1 VPTYD
6 GGVTD
11 ERQARG
17 GRVVLLTILGLLV
30 LVGGA
35 YAVAYA
41 FAADRVPRGTSVAG
55 VAIGGKAPATAAA
68 LLDKEFATRGPIAV
82 TVGGATTEL
91 TAEQLGFTFD
101 ADATVEKAGGGRSW
115 NPQRLWDYY
124 AGGDR
129 IAPVIDVDDSAFEA
143 ALARLDKAHG
153 RAAREGAVRFAKGKV
168 KGVVGRAGLGLDRDD
183 TRVALE
189 AAYVAG
195 SPATLQ
201 LASVQ
206 PDITDADVQQAL
218 DSFGTP
224 AVSGPVTL
232 SFDRTR
238 VSLAPAE
245 FTPALAMTPKDGVL
259 EPDLDAAKLSAIVRS
274 RLGDKGKPVDA
285 TVVLSGGRPQVVPG
299 KPGVDYDPK
308 DISEAFLGVVTRP
321 AGERTLPVKATVAK
335 PEVTTAEARKW
346 GIKEKVSTFTTYYPH
361 TDYRNVNIPRA
372 LSLINGTVLAPGE
385 TFSLN
390 GTVGER
396 TAANGF
402 VEGYVID
409 GGLITTAYGGGVSQ
423 VATTTFNAAFFAGLK
438 DVEHKPH
445 SLYFDRYPIG
455 REATVAWPYVDLK
468 FQNDTPYGVLIETNV
483 QKSTPSSSGVVTV
496 SMWSTK
502 YWDITTSVGDRYNV
516 VAPGSRVSTDADC
529 EPQEPNT
536 GFDIKVYRHF
546 NRDGERVRSETMT
559 THYNSADRVTCK
571 EPEPK
576 KP

>member
-1 VPTYD
+1 MPTYD
-6 GGVTD
+6 GAVTD

-41 FAADRVPRGTSVAG
+41 FAADRVPRGTTVAG
-55 VAIGGKAPATAAA
+55 VAIGAKAPSTAVA
-68 LLDKEFATRGPIAV
+68 LLEKEFAGRGPIAV

-91 TAEQLGFTFD
+91 TAEQLGFTLD
-101 ADATVEKAGGGRSW
+101 AEATVDEAGGGRSW
-115 NPQRLWDYY
+115 SPQRLWDYY

-129 IAPVIDVDDSAFEA
+129 IDPVIHVDDSAFEA
-143 ALARLDKAHG
+143 TVAGLEKAHG
-153 RAAREGAVRFAKGKV
+153 RAAREGDVGFANGKV
-168 KGVVGRAGLGLDRDD
+168 TRVDGQAGLGLDRDA
-183 TRVALE
+183 TREALE
-189 AAYVAG
+189 AAYVAD
-195 SPATLQ
+195 SAATLQ
-201 LASVQ
+201 LTPVQ
-206 PDITDADVQQAL
+206 PDITEADVQQAL
-218 DSFGTP
+218 DSFGNA

-232 SFDRTR
+232 RFDKTPVR
-238 VSLAPAE
+238 LAPAE

-259 EPDLDAAKLSAIVRS
+259 EPDLDEAKLSAIVRS
-274 RLGDKGKPVDA
+274 RLGEAGKAVDA
-285 TVVLSGGRPQVVPG
+285 TVRLVDGVPKVVPG
-299 KPGVDYDPK
+299 KPGVDYKPTDV
-308 DISEAFLGVVTRP
+308 SAAFLDVVARP
-321 AGERTLPVKATVAK
+321 AGQRELAVKATVAK
-335 PEVTTAEARKW
+335 PGVTTADARKW

-438 DVEHKPH
+438 DIQHKPH
-445 SLYFDRYPIG
+445 SLYFDRYPVG

-468 FQNDTPYGVLIETNV
+468 FQNDTPYGVLIETHV
-483 QKSTPSSSGVVTV
+483 QKSTPSSSGAVTV

-502 YWDITTSVGDRYNV
+502 YWDITTTAGERYNV
-516 VAPGSRVSTDADC
+516 VLPGSRVSTAPDC

-546 NRDGERVRSETMT
+546 NRNGERVRDETFY
-559 THYNSADRVTCK
+559 THYDSADRVTCK
-571 EPEPK
+571 AAK
-576 KP
+576 SD

>member
-1 VPTYD
+1 
-6 GGVTD
+6 VTD

-41 FAADRVPRGTSVAG
+41 FAADRVPRGTTVAG
-55 VAIGGKAPATAAA
+55 VAIGAKAPSTAVA
-68 LLDKEFATRGPIAV
+68 LLEKEFASRGPIAV
-82 TVGGATTEL
+82 TVGGATAEL
-91 TAEQLGFTFD
+91 TAEQLGFTLD
-101 ADATVEKAGGGRSW
+101 AEATVDEAGGGRSW
-115 NPQRLWDYY
+115 SPQRLWDYY

-129 IAPVIDVDDSAFEA
+129 IDTVIDLDDSAFEA
-143 ALARLDKAHG
+143 TVSGLEKAHG
-153 RAAREGAVRFAKGKV
+153 RAAREGDVGFANGKV
-168 KGVVGRAGLGLDRDD
+168 KRVDGQAGLGLDRDG
-183 TRVALE
+183 TREALE
-189 AAYVAG
+189 AAYAAG
-195 SPATLQ
+195 SAATLS
-201 LASVQ
+201 LTAVQ
-206 PDITDADVQQAL
+206 PDITEADVQQAL
-218 DSFGTP
+218 DSFGNP

-232 SFDRTR
+232 RFDKTP
-238 VSLAPAE
+238 VQLTPAE

-259 EPDLDAAKLSAIVRS
+259 EPDLDEAKLSAIVRS
-274 RLGDKGKPVDA
+274 RLGEAGKAVDA
-285 TVVLSGGRPQVVPG
+285 TVKLVGGVPKVVPG
-299 KPGVDYDPK
+299 KPGVDYKPTDV
-308 DISEAFLGVVTRP
+308 SAAFLDVVARP
-321 AGERTLPVKATVAK
+321 AGQRELAVKATVAK
-335 PEVTTAEARKW
+335 PEVTTADARKW

-438 DVEHKPH
+438 DIQHKPH
-445 SLYFDRYPIG
+445 SLYFDRYPVG

-468 FQNDTPYGVLIETNV
+468 FQNDTPYGVLIETHV
-483 QKSTPSSSGVVTV
+483 QKSTPSSSGAVTV

-502 YWDITTSVGDRYNV
+502 YWDITTNSGERYIV
-516 VAPGSRVSTDADC
+516 VSPGSRVSTAPDC
-529 EPQEPNT
+529 EPQEPIT

-546 NRDGERVRSETMT
+546 NRNGERVRDETFY
-559 THYNSADRVTCK
+559 THYDSADRVTCK
-571 EPEPK
+571 AAK
-576 KP
+576 SD

>member
-1 VPTYD
+1 M
-6 GGVTD
+6 TD

-41 FAADRVPRGTSVAG
+41 FAADRVPRGTTVAG
-55 VAIGGKAPATAAA
+55 VEIGGKAPSSAVA
-68 LLDKEFATRGPIAV
+68 LLDKEFATRGPVAV

-91 TAEQLGFTFD
+91 TADQLGFTLD
-101 ADATVEKAGGGRSW
+101 ADATIAEAGGGRSW

-129 IAPVIDVDDSAFEA
+129 IEPVIDVDDAAFEA
-143 ALARLDKAHG
+143 AVAGLEKAHG
-153 RAAREGAVRFAKGKV
+153 RAAHEGGVSFARGEVKRVR
-168 KGVVGRAGLGLDRDD
+168 GRAGLGLDRDD
-183 TRVALE
+183 TRRTLQT
-189 AAYVAG
+189 AYAG
-195 SPATLQ
+195 GTAATLR
-201 LASVQ
+201 LTPVQ
-206 PDITDADVQQAL
+206 PDITDTDVQQAL
-218 DSFGTP
+218 DSFGNP

-232 SFDRTR
+232 VFDKTPIRLT
-238 VSLAPAE
+238 PAE
-245 FTPALAMTPKDGVL
+245 FTPALAMVPKDGVL
-259 EPDLDAAKLSAIVRS
+259 VPDLDARKLAAVVDA
-274 RLGDKGKPVDA
+274 RLGDRGRPVDA
-285 TVVLSGGRPQVVPG
+285 TVVLRGGAPQVVPG
-299 KPGVDYDPK
+299 KPGVDYDPQ
-308 DISEAFLGVVTRP
+308 DISTAFLDVVARP
-321 AGERTLPVKATVAK
+321 AGQRELAVKATVAK
-335 PEVTTAEARKW
+335 PEVTTAEARAW
-346 GIKEKVSTFTTYYPH
+346 GIKERVSTFTTYYPH

-372 LSLINGTVLAPGE
+372 LSLINGTVLAPGD

-402 VEGYVID
+402 VKGFVID

-438 DVEHKPH
+438 DIQHKPH
-445 SLYFDRYPIG
+445 SLYFDRYPVG

-468 FQNDTPYGVLIETNV
+468 FQNDTPYGVLIETHV

-502 YWDITTSVGDRYNV
+502 YWDITTTAGDRYNI
-516 VAPGSRVSTDADC
+516 VAPGSRVSTAPDC

-546 NRDGERVRSETMT
+546 NRNGERVRDETFY
-559 THYNSADRVTCK
+559 THYDSADRVTCK
-571 EPEPK
+571 APK
-576 KP
+576 GG

>member
-1 VPTYD
+1 M
-6 GGVTD
+6 TD

-17 GRVVLLTILGLLV
+17 GRVVVLTILGLLV

-41 FAADRVPRGTSVAG
+41 FAADRVPRGTTVAG
-55 VAIGGKAPATAAA
+55 VAIGGKAPAAAAA
-68 LLDKEFATRGPIAV
+68 LLDQEFATRGPIAV
-82 TVGGATTEL
+82 TVGGAATEL
-91 TAEQLGFTFD
+91 TAEQLGFSFD
-101 ADATVEKAGGGRSW
+101 ADATVEEAGGGRSW
-115 NPQRLWDYY
+115 SPQRLWDYY

-129 IAPVIDVDDSAFEA
+129 IAPVIDIDDSAFETT
-143 ALARLDKAHG
+143 LARLDKAHG

-168 KGVVGRAGLGLDRDD
+168 TGVAGRAGLGLDRDD
-183 TRVALE
+183 TRAALE

-195 SPATLQ
+195 SPATLA
-201 LASVQ
+201 LVSVQ
-206 PDITDADVQQAL
+206 PEITDEDVKQAL

-232 SFDRTR
+232 SFDDTPVRLT
-238 VSLAPAE
+238 PAQ

-274 RLGDKGKPVDA
+274 LLGDKGKPVDA
-285 TVVLSGGRPQVVPG
+285 TVVLSGGTPRVVPG
-299 KPGVDYDPK
+299 KPGVDYDPQ
-308 DISEAFLGVVTRP
+308 DISEAFLSVVARP
-321 AGERTLPVKATVAK
+321 SGERTLPVKATVAK

-402 VEGYVID
+402 VEGFVID

-483 QKSTPSSSGVVTV
+483 QRSTPSSSGVVTV

-502 YWDITTSVGDRYNV
+502 YWDITTTAGDRYNV
-516 VAPGSRVSTDADC
+516 VAPGSRVSTADDC

-546 NRDGERVRSETMT
+546 NRNGERVRSETMT

-571 EPEPK
+571 EPAPK